1 MGQPLQRQ
9 DAPETGDGLVLD
21 LIHLQ
26 SMTLGDDGL
35 ARELLSLFDT
45 QAVLLTGRMQ
55 SCETAA
61 LATLAHTLKG
71 SAVGIG
77 AMQVAYAAR
86 ALEQADNPK
95 VRAEAVIRLT
105 DAVAAA
111 RSAIAEVLR
120 G

>member
-1 MGQPLQRQ
+1 MP
-9 DAPETGDGLVLD
+9 A
-21 LIHLQ
+21 I
-26 SMTLGDDGL
+26 
-35 ARELLSLFDT
+35 
-45 QAVLLTGRMQ
+45 
-55 SCETAA
+55 
-61 LATLAHTLKG
+61 
-71 SAVGIG
+71 
-77 AMQVAYAAR
+77 AAR